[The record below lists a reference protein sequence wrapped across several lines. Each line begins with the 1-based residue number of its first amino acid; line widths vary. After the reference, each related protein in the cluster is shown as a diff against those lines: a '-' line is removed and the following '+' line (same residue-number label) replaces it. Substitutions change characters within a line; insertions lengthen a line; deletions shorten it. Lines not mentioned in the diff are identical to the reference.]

1 MKKYIYTVHTETKN
15 KTMFIFSIQFI
26 LIQFIFLREEYNI
39 AKSVENLINILKNFK
54 ELDKL
59 LEKAKLLSVDVNQE
73 VQDID
78 EEMSMH
84 CVTCGHEIH
93 TRTAVKHMEKCFNKV
108 CFYNFCIE

>member
-1 MKKYIYTVHTETKN
+1 MKNYIYTHYTKN
-15 KTMFIFSIQFI
+15 KSMFIFSIQFI
-26 LIQFIFLREEYNI
+26 LQLIFFKEKYNI
-39 AKSVENLINILKNFK
+39 AKLVVNIINILNNFK

-108 CFYNFCIE
+108 

>member
-1 MKKYIYTVHTETKN
+1 MNVLN
-15 KTMFIFSIQFI
+15 
-26 LIQFIFLREEYNI
+26 
-39 AKSVENLINILKNFK
+39 NFK

-73 VQDID
+73 VQDVD

-108 CFYNFCIE
+108 CFYNLITK

>member
-1 MKKYIYTVHTETKN
+1 
-15 KTMFIFSIQFI
+15 
-26 LIQFIFLREEYNI
+26 
-39 AKSVENLINILKNFK
+39 
-54 ELDKL
+54 L
-59 LEKAKLLSVDVNQE
+59 LEKAKLLSIDVNQE

-108 CFYNFCIE
+108 CF